1 MRNVGPHG
9 SACSVKSAEK
19 RFERSYAP
27 RWRRDTGIAG
37 RPSGSAVELGAVSTA
52 PKLSGGTIG
61 GNDFVVGEWFDDGE
75 TTSVERPI
83 APLHEGTLGFRHGA
97 KLVEPKAGA
106 AVLVPAG
113 TAHSFWNARPAPARY
128 LIVMTPRIA
137 ALVAAVHEPGARDDL
152 EGLFH
157 RFDSRLVH

>member
-1 MRNVGPHG
+1 M
-9 SACSVKSAEK
+9 
-19 RFERSYAP
+19 
-27 RWRRDTGIAG
+27 DTGIAG
-37 RPSGSAVELGAVSTA
+37 RPSGSAVELGAVRIA

-83 APLHEGTLGFRHGA
+83 APLHVHDRDDEAWYVLEGTLGFRHGA
-97 KLVEPKAGA
+97 ELVEAKAGA

-137 ALVAAVHEPGARDDL
+137 ALVAAVHEPGVRDDL